1 MVRGEPRTRW
11 WVPRSGTLLATTA
24 AMALAFAAGVPLVP
38 HSPVEVVVFD
48 LVLLNAAPVVASLL
62 CLRAAQRVPQERL
75 IWRAAAAGSLL
86 NVAGN
91 LVYALAVAPLADE
104 PFPSVADALW
114 LSSYPALVLVALGL
128 LRSRVPRPQ
137 ARILLDGLIGAL
149 GVTAVAA
156 AAFLTPALSAPH
168 LDGLA
173 TAANLAYPVADV
185 LLLAL
190 LGAVPAV
197 LGVRL
202 DPVVAA
208 LCLILTS
215 KLVGDVLVAR
225 AQAGDGY
232 EPGGLIDLCWMANAI
247 VTATAASAARPRRYG
262 RVPRTAMGW
271 HALVIPLGCTV
282 AALTVLG
289 ATWGDGAL
297 GVGEACALG
306 CVLVSLARTAL
317 TFTELRS
324 LQEARRQAGT
334 DHLTGLPNR
343 RALAAHMDGLTR
355 DRRRAA
361 LILLDLDG
369 FKAVNDGLGHD
380 AGDELLRRLG
390 DRLRPALRPEDV
402 LFRLGGDEF
411 AVLLPD
417 VPADAADDCARRI
430 HALVCRPVEID
441 GVPVQVGA
449 SLGIAVAPDQA
460 TTIEDLLRCADRAM
474 YAAKAARGGVRWFGA
489 DDPAPGG
496 EADRQHAA
504 VAPLRFRPLVA
515 DDGVAAIAAVH
526 QRGPAARPA
535 PADLSALEDALGAVA
550 CWWPTSP
557 VPVQLTIAPGDLGSP
572 RLPDR
577 VAAALLRAGLP
588 AGALL
593 LRLDRAVLAADP
605 EEVPTL
611 LSALRSRGIPTVVEM
626 SGSSALALARL
637 RDLPADR
644 IALDPEVVA
653 EVVADSR
660 TSLVVGHTVALAR
673 ALGSTVHADSSD
685 ARTDASLTRLGCTV
699 LRTPTGVL
707 AADAVEPWLA
717 EQVAGAPGMSVR

>member
-1 MVRGEPRTRW
+1 MVPGEPRKCW
-11 WVPRSGTLLATTA
+11 WAPRSRTLLLTTA
-24 AMALAFAAGVPLVP
+24 TIALAFAAGIPLRP
-38 HSPVEVVVFD
+38 HSAVEVVLFD
-48 LVLLNAAPVVASLL
+48 LVLLNAAPVVASVL
-62 CLRAAQRVPQERL
+62 CLRAARRMPGERL

-91 LVYALAVAPLADE
+91 LVYALAVAPLPDE

-114 LSSYPALVLVALGL
+114 LSSYPALFLVALGL

-137 ARILLDGLIGAL
+137 ARIWLDGLVGAL
-149 GVTAVAA
+149 GVTSVAA
-156 AAFLTPALSAPH
+156 AVIAPASSAPH
-168 LDGLA
+168 LDGPA

-185 LLLAL
+185 LLLGL
-190 LGAVPAV
+190 LGAVLAV
-197 LGVRL
+197 LGARL

-232 EPGGLIDLCWMANAI
+232 EPGGPIDLCWMANA
-247 VTATAASAARPRRYG
+247 VLTAAAAAAARPRRYG
-262 RVPRTAMGW
+262 WVPRSPMGW
-271 HALVIPLGCTV
+271 QALWVPLGCTV

-289 ATWGDGAL
+289 VAWGDGSL

-306 CVLVSLARTAL
+306 CVFVSLARTAP
-317 TFTELRS
+317 TSTELRS
-324 LQEARRQAGT
+324 LHEARRQAGT

-390 DRLRPALRPEDV
+390 DRLRPALRAEDV

-430 HALVCRPVEID
+430 HALVCRPVELD

-449 SLGIAVAPDQA
+449 SLGIAVTPDQA
-460 TTIEDLLRCADRAM
+460 TTIEELLRCADRAM
-474 YAAKAARGGVRWFGA
+474 YAAKTARGGVRWFAA
-489 DDPAPGG
+489 DEDPVAAGQT
-496 EADRQHAA
+496 DRPHAA
-504 VAPLRFRPLVA
+504 ATVLRYRPLVS
-515 DDGVAAIAAVH
+515 DDGVAAVAALH
-526 QRGPAARPA
+526 LRSPTARPTA
-535 PADLSALEDALGAVA
+535 AGLSALDEALGAVA
-550 CWWPTSP
+550 RWWPTSP
-557 VPVQLTIAPGDLGSP
+557 VPVQLAIAPADLSSP

-593 LRLDRAVLAADP
+593 LRLDRAALSADP

-611 LSALRSRGIPTVVEM
+611 LSTLRSRGIPTVVEVYG
-626 SGSSALALARL
+626 SGALALARL

-653 EVVADSR
+653 EVVTDSR

-685 ARTDASLTRLGCTV
+685 AWTDASLARLGCTV

-707 AADAVEPWLA
+707 AADAVELWLS
-717 EQVAGAPGMSVR
+717 EQATGAPGMSVR